1 MRRNNSLS
9 HMLLGAALTLG
20 ASQAMALQELDDSSL
35 SEVQGAG
42 LAFAM
47 DDFSM
52 EFAPTSFIELTGT
65 AAQGTGWERGDAR

>member
-20 ASQAMALQELDDSSL
+20 ASQAMALKELDDSSL

-42 LAFAM
+42 FAFAL
-47 DDFSM
+47 DNFSM
-52 EFAPTSFIELTGT
+52 RPPALSN
-65 AAQGTGWERGDAR
+65 